1 MFGLKTLPFHRSRIF
16 VAMVNLTHDFFSIGL
31 LKTRNKDGVDRVEFI
46 GGGVHA
52 GGLNGHLKSGH

>member
-16 VAMVNLTHDFFSIGL
+16 VAMVNLAHDFFSIGL

-52 GGLNGHLKSGH
+52 GG